1 MRTCIL
7 ASGSPRRREILSGL
21 GLTFE
26 VAVSDV
32 DERTAQTDPARLSE
46 ELSERKGRAVRS
58 MLSASGRD
66 LSGKLLIASDT
77 SVFCGGE
84 VLGKPR
90 DAADARRMLT
100 LLAGRR
106 HEVVSGI
113 WLSLDGKEAVS
124 HAVTAVEFAPL
135 TEREIDAYIAC
146 GEPFGKA
153 GAYAIQGRA
162 AAFIRG
168 IEGDYFNVV
177 GLPVNRMCELY
188 REAFG
193 EGLLD

>member
-1 MRTCIL
+1 MRDCIL

-90 DAADARRMLT
+90 DAADAHRMLT